1 MKFIKIHYDLD
12 FHNLLQNITQSMAQN
27 IQRNL
32 VKTPNLFRTVQTE
45 MGAAIVAGIEAG
57 WVNPVIN
64 KEYNMDQA
72 AQVHHDII
80 HSKGAKGKLVL
91 KVAEDMWAVNKY

>member
-1 MKFIKIHYDLD
+1 MVPEA
-12 FHNLLQNITQSMAQN
+12 S
-27 IQRNL
+27 IQGVAL
-32 VKTPNLFRTVQTE
+32 GSTTPSQWVGFLFKEFSSKDSNLFRTVQTE

-91 KVAEDMWAVNKY
+91 KVAEDM